1 MRHVRELNRQPA
13 VSCIRKLALLISDFD
28 HERQRFASCRYGG
41 VERDAD
47 AARVNTAAIGGRAG
61 GIVVV
66 GRRVDASE
74 RAGAI
79 ELGVDVRDEFPQV
92 LAALDGLPVAL
103 VQPGCVERVVLNA
116 IVATTLTAPR
126 PVRV

>member
-28 HERQRFASCRYGG
+28 HERQRFASCCRYGG

-74 RAGAI
+74 GAGAI
-79 ELGVDVRDEFPQV
+79 ELGVHVRDEFP
-92 LAALDGLPVAL
+92 D
-103 VQPGCVERVVLNA
+103 
-116 IVATTLTAPR
+116 
-126 PVRV
+126 